1 MARKKKQ
8 QDELEELDRIYSD
21 LTGGPVAPRKR
32 HPFGIV
38 MVCITAALL
47 IAGGLCVYG
56 ALFGSLFDDYL
67 TMGDVSIAGVSLE
80 GMTKREAKEALRQT
94 AYTET
99 PMVITVLETSVTLTP
114 ADTAIAPDMD
124 RAVNGAFRSGSTGV
138 FDVTPYLNLD
148 LAVVRGAADTLGTQY
163 NKDLK
168 QTVCAVEGQAPSLL
182 LGEEDDDPNSMTL
195 VLTLGTPALGLDVEV
210 LYQQILDAYSTCT
223 FTVTGQ
229 CSIMDPEMPD
239 LDALYAQH
247 AIAPVDAVMD
257 MKTFDITPEI
267 YGYGFDLENA
277 KARLASAQYGQT
289 LRFPFT
295 RIIPEVTLE
304 SLKAILYRDVLG
316 SCKTPYSGS
325 DNNNRNTNLNLACQA
340 INGKIIYPGQTF
352 TYNYTLGERTAARGY
367 KPAASYVN
375 GKTVDTYGGG
385 ICQVSSTLY
394 YCTLIANL
402 EIVERWPHGYIS
414 SYIDPGMDASVSWN
428 SGDFRFRNNTSY
440 PIRIEAYRR
449 NGYVYVQLVGTD
461 EKDYYVKM
469 SYKTLS
475 STKYETVY
483 EEIKEEENKQ
493 GYKDGQVLVTPYTGY
508 KVNTY
513 KNKYSKAT
521 NELISSELEATSNY
535 SKRDE
540 VIVKIIKPEAPTT
553 AETTPETSETESS
566 EQS

>member
-1 MARKKKQ
+1 MAKKKKQ
-8 QDELEELDRIYSD
+8 PDELEELDKIYSD
-21 LTGGPVAPRKR
+21 LTGGPATPQKKR
-32 HPFGIV
+32 PFALV
-38 MVCITAALL
+38 MICIAAVLL
-47 IAGGLCVYG
+47 LAIGFCVYSV
-56 ALFGSLFDDYL
+56 LFGSLLDDHL
-67 TMGDVSIAGVSLE
+67 TMGDVTIAGISLE
-80 GMTKREAKEALRQT
+80 GMTKRQAKEALRQT
-94 AYTET
+94 AYEET
-99 PMVITVLETSVTLTP
+99 DMVVSVLDTSVTLTP
-114 ADTAIAPDMD
+114 ADTAIDPNMD
-124 RAVNGAFRSGSTGV
+124 AAVNAAFRSGSTGM
-138 FDVTPYLNLD
+138 FDVTPYLGLD
-148 LAVVRGAADTLGTQY
+148 LAVVRAAADTLGQQY

-168 QTVCAVEGQAPSLL
+168 QTLCSVEGEAPSLL
-182 LGEEDDDPNSMTL
+182 LGDENDSLNSMTL
-195 VLTLGTPALGLDVEV
+195 VITLGTPAYGLDVEG
-210 LYQQILDAYSTCT
+210 LNQQILDAYSGYC

-229 CSIMDPEMPD
+229 CTIIDPEMPD

-257 MKTFDITPEI
+257 MKTFDITPET
-267 YGYGFDLENA
+267 YGYGFDLESA
-277 KARLASAQYGQT
+277 KEQLASAEYGQT
-289 LRFPFT
+289 LSFPFE
-295 RIIPEVTLE
+295 RITPEVTLE

-340 INGKIIYPGQTF
+340 INGKIVYPGETF
-352 TYNYTLGERTAARGY
+352 TYNYTLGERTAERGY

-394 YCTLIANL
+394 YCTLIADL

-428 SGDFRFRNNTSY
+428 SGDFRFKNNTNY
-440 PIRIEAYRR
+440 PIRIEASRKD
-449 NGYVYVQLVGTD
+449 GYVYVQLVGTD

-483 EEIKEEENKQ
+483 EDIKEEDNKH

-508 KVNTY
+508 KVNSY

-521 NELISSELEATSNY
+521 DELISSELEATSNY
-535 SKRDE
+535 SKRDK
-540 VIVKIIKPEAPTT
+540 VVVRIIKPEEPTT
-553 AETTPETSETESS
+553 TEAVPESTS
-566 EQS
+566 